1 MYEDRIERAKENF
14 MSGYNCSQSV
24 TAAFAD
30 LLGMDTELALRAS
43 SSFGAG
49 IGRMRLTCGAACGLF
64 ILAGLLTGC
73 TDPTDRIGKG
83 RNYAIVQQLAE
94 KFREKMGST
103 TCREILGL
111 RKNAPTP
118 PMPDERTAE
127 YYRKRPCVRTVET
140 AAQIFAEFLSEYN
153 LSAANSTNNT
163 EHKL

>member
-1 MYEDRIERAKENF
+1 MYEERIQLAVENF
-14 MSGYNCSQSV
+14 MSGYSCAQSV

-30 LLGMDTELALRAS
+30 LFGMDRELALRAS

-49 IGRMRLTCGAACGLF
+49 IGRMRLTCGAACGMF
-64 ILAGLLTGC
+64 MLAGLLTGS
-73 TDPTDRIGKG
+73 TDPSDRIGKG
-83 RNYAIVQQLAE
+83 RNYAVVQQLAE
-94 KFREKMGST
+94 KFKGKMGSL

-140 AAQIFAEFLSEYN
+140 AARIFAEFLSEYKKP
-153 LSAANSTNNT
+153 
-163 EHKL
+163 E